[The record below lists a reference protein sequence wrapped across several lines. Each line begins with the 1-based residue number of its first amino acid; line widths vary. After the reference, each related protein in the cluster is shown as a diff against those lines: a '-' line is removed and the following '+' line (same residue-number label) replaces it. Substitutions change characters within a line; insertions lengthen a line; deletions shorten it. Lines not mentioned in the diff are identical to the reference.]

1 MRTSNVRRASRAVAL
16 GVMLLAASTTAH
28 AANGQYDEVIQRM
41 LKEGRNDFP
50 VIVRYKDNA
59 SKQRHTKALKGQRA
73 QLRRELKKLRAIG
86 VRTNRALLLSMLA
99 DRDVEGVSYDAPV
112 RASQIASLPP
122 VPESPTRYS
131 AVTGEESLRN
141 RWTKSATPAG
151 FEPAFMP

>member
-1 MRTSNVRRASRAVAL
+1 MRTSYIRRASHMLML
-16 GVMLLAASTTAH
+16 GLMFLATSTSAH
-28 AANGQYDEVIQRM
+28 AANGKYDEVIQRM
-41 LKEGRNDFP
+41 LKEGRNDLP

-112 RASQIASLPP
+112 RASQ
-122 VPESPTRYS
+122 
-131 AVTGEESLRN
+131 
-141 RWTKSATPAG
+141 
-151 FEPAFMP
+151 